1 MLSTLIYLTMKT
13 VSVFPYTS
21 LYLMQSININGC
33 PCDTILC
40 LINRNALF
48 VASIWLHRMGVIVNV
63 GSFADVHWSNSK
75 HFTSC
80 VFHGCIRRQY
90 IEGYFHTNKYVIY
103 IRGGI
108 SQMYVCTCLGITD
121 SAASPSLFN
130 LKYIYFKHIPSTKCR
145 DNCALATCNIV
156 KLRQWF

>member
-1 MLSTLIYLTMKT
+1 MKR
-13 VSVFPYTS
+13 VSAFPYTS
-21 LYLMQSININGC
+21 LYFMQSININGR
-33 PCDTILC
+33 PCDTIFC
-40 LINRNALF
+40 LIKCSALF

-75 HFTSC
+75 HFTSY
-80 VFHGCIRRQY
+80 VFHGCIRWQDV
-90 IEGYFHTNKYVIY
+90 IGYLHTNIYAIY

-108 SQMYVCTCLGITD
+108 CQMYVYTCLGITD
-121 SAASPSLFN
+121 SVASPSLFN
-130 LKYIYFKHIPSTKCR
+130 LKYIYVKHIPSTKCR